1 MACVDKISQMKIFRR
16 DLRIVDTLLIKS
28 SFVGKPRPFLIQ
40 HIDKSECRGL
50 HIRGRPRTKALQT
63 EAIEWRW
70 LFGSMEWRR
79 NFYEQGITCFFMS
92 DQRVKNKNHMQLW
105 FSFTSEYGSV
115 TAATKTFPSGIKTSE
130 SFCTLCDRK
139 DVRSAKSV
147 NFWRIWRFIL
157 NTSPFR

>member
-1 MACVDKISQMKIFRR
+1 MACVDKINQMKMFRR

-50 HIRGRPRTKALQT
+50 RIRGRPRTKALQT

-92 DQRVKNKNHMQLW
+92 DQRVK
-105 FSFTSEYGSV
+105 
-115 TAATKTFPSGIKTSE
+115 TKTTCNSNSLLRANMGVLRQRQRHFHRVSKLQNPSA
-130 SFCTLCDRK
+130 L
-139 DVRSAKSV
+139 SAIERMFGV
-147 NFWRIWRFIL
+147 PN
-157 NTSPFR
+157 P